1 MTPVILRTKP
11 LSASFS
17 SIKSYNK
24 CGKAFQLQ
32 YAHKFPTPP
41 AWYLLAGTALHRA
54 AEWWDLGE
62 WTDEPEDAFEHAFDE
77 VIAEAEKNHPD
88 QNAWLAA
95 GWVNKQREQHWREKG
110 CRYMRQWAD
119 TTKPGSLLH
128 TEIDLSTTL
137 PSGLVMKAY
146 ADRVYDARYENLIIW
161 DLKSGSS
168 RPDDDSQLGIYAVLL
183 KHRYP
188 SASIEAANYMF
199 KDDKAYE
206 VDVTRWLDGGL
217 DLLDSIG
224 QTWRTGVESGVFLP
238 KRSADCERCWVA
250 DACYLQSGDTET
262 TAQYDP
268 LNSRYPQ
275 VIYPK
280 YDEEKKSD

>member
-1 MTPVILRTKP
+1 MTEVILRTKP
-11 LSASFS
+11 LNASFS
-17 SIKSYNK
+17 KIKSYNK

-41 AWYLLAGTALHRA
+41 AWYLLAGVALHRA
-54 AEWWDLGE
+54 TEWWDLGE
-62 WTDEPEDAFEHAFDE
+62 WINEPEDAFEQAFDE
-77 VIAEAEKNHPD
+77 VIAEAEKDWPD
-88 QNAWLAA
+88 QNVWLAA
-95 GWVNKQREQHWREKG
+95 GWVNKQRESYWRSKG
-110 CRYMRQWAD
+110 YDYMRQWAD
-119 TTKPGSLLH
+119 TPKPSKVPLH
-128 TEIDLSTTL
+128 VEVDLSTTL

-146 ADRVYDARYENLIIW
+146 ADRVYDGYGHMTIW

-183 KHRYP
+183 KHMYP
-188 SASIEAANYMF
+188 DVSVSAANYMF
-199 KDDKAYE
+199 KDDKAYD
-206 VDVTRWLDGGL
+206 VDVTHWLEGGL

-262 TAQYDP
+262 TRQYDP
-268 LNSRYPQ
+268 LNPLYPQ
-275 VIYPK
+275 PIYPK
-280 YDEEKKSD
+280 YPKEKNG